1 MKLLRRTFLHLAAG
15 AAALPAVSRIARART
30 YPSRPITIVAPFPAG
45 GATDIVSRTL
55 ADGMKAPL
63 GQTILVENVTGAS
76 GTIGSGRVVRA
87 EPDGYTLVIGQ
98 WSSHVGA
105 GALYRLP
112 YHVLHDFEPISVLT
126 TSPLWI
132 LGKND
137 LPAKDLKELIAWLKA
152 NPDKASVAT
161 VGAGSASHM
170 CMVSFQDAT
179 GTRFQYVPYRGAA
192 PVMQV
197 LIAGQVDLS
206 CLEAG
211 QTLANY
217 RAGKFRV
224 FAVMAKQRFFPA
236 PDVPTVDRRARPAC
250 TFRSGT
256 GCGRPRARPS
266 RSSPDSTPR
275 SRPPSPTP
283 PRKGASETSAWSFR
297 RANSRRRRRSMPTT
311 RRRSIS
317 GGRSSGRPK
326 SRRSNAGPRRTF
338 HNVSF
343 GEWREMGGR

>member
-1 MKLLRRTFLHLAAG
+1 MKLPQRRQFLHLAAG
-15 AAALPAVSRIARART
+15 AAALPAVSRIARAQT

-55 ADGMKAPL
+55 AEGMKAPL

-105 GALYRLP
+105 GVLYRLP

-170 CMVSFQDAT
+170 CMVYFQDAT

-192 PVMQV
+192 PVMQD

-236 PDVPTVDRRARPAC
+236 PDVPTVDEAGTPGLHFPFWHGMWAPKGTPKPVIARLNAAVAAAFTDPATQRR
-250 TFRSGT
+250 FRDVGMEL
-256 GCGRPRARPS
+256 PS
-266 RSSPDSTPR
+266 REQQTPEALYAHHKAEIDKWW
-275 SRPPSPTP
+275 PII
-283 PRKGASETSAWSFR
+283 
-297 RANSRRRRRSMPTT
+297 RAAN
-311 RRRSIS
+311 I
-317 GGRSSGRPK
+317 K
-326 SRRSNAGPRRTF
+326 A
-338 HNVSF
+338 
-343 GEWREMGGR
+343 E